1 MGNQCVAYVDFR
13 KAFSKVPYN
22 KFLSKLENIR
32 IAGPLQS
39 RSKISLW
46 VADKKQ
52 EQIPNDSSED
62 QYLVECHKV
71 LF

>member
-1 MGNQCVAYVDFR
+1 MCVAYVDFR
-13 KAFSKVPYN
+13 KAFSKVRDN

-39 RSKISLW
+39 RSKIYLW
-46 VADKKQ
+46 VADRKQ

-71 LF
+71 LL